1 VPKSRVRK
9 KKVYTP
15 PTDLRPQPTVT
26 SAAAARRRPSPV
38 WLPITAVT
46 LIVVGIAWLVV
57 FYLTQ
62 GFADAPALAF
72 LFKIGYWNLAIG
84 FGAMVAALFLLA
96 RWR

>member
-15 PTDLRPQPTVT
+15 PAELMPQST
-26 SAAAARRRPSPV
+26 AAAKRPSPMWV
-38 WLPITAVT
+38 PVLAVS
-46 LIVVGIAWLVV
+46 LIVLGILWLVT

-62 GFADAPALAF
+62 GFADVSALSF
-72 LFKIGYWNLAIG
+72 LFKLSYWNLGIG
-84 FGAMVAALFLLA
+84 FGLLVAALILLS

>member
-15 PTDLRPQPTVT
+15 PPDVRPQAVTTV
-26 SAAAARRRPSPV
+26 AAARRRPSPI

-57 FYLTQ
+57 FYLTS
-62 GFADAPALAF
+62 GFADAPALSF
-72 LFKIGYWNLAIG
+72 LFKIGYWNLGIG
-84 FGAMVAALFLLA
+84 FGAMVAALFLLSK
-96 RWR
+96 WR